1 MGNASGDAC
10 LFAESYVLDT
20 ATAKLAGSE
29 WQDTVRRACCGL
41 FRNLF
46 SGVAEQ
52 AAWAQAAHLMSEEC
66 GCLEHTARS
75 GPPAALQALRMLR
88 FYLGLDPA
96 PQTNNP
102 ELAPLLAWLPSDAAA
117 TVQTVYGGLPVRI

>member
-1 MGNASGDAC
+1 MLWTFKKPFLWGC
-10 LFAESYVLDT
+10 
-20 ATAKLAGSE
+20 
-29 WQDTVRRACCGL
+29 R
-41 FRNLF
+41 
-46 SGVAEQ
+46 Q

-102 ELAPLLAWLPSDAAA
+102 ELAPLLAWVPSDAAA
-117 TVQTVYGGLPVRI
+117 TVQTVYGGLSVRI